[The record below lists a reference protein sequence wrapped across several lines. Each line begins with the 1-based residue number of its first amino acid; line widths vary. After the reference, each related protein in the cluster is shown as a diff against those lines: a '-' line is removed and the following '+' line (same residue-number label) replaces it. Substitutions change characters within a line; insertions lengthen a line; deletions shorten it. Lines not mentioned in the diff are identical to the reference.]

1 MRTHSRLVLLLSA
14 AVLVAVGCRQ
24 DMHNQ
29 PRVGG
34 NRSLRASDF
43 FADGRSERDL
53 PQGVV
58 ARGQLR
64 DDTYF
69 YTGKVGENLGT
80 VFPMPVTQEVLDRG
94 EQRFNVYCTPC
105 HSALGD
111 ARGMIVLR
119 GFRQPPSFHE
129 QRLRNA
135 PVGHFFDVM
144 TAGFGAMPDYAA
156 QITPADRWAIAAY
169 IRALQLSQNATV
181 NDVPS
186 DQRSNLAAP
195 EASPQIGGTEVTP
208 PRQIAEPP
216 ARGKTPMEQQQPPKK

>member
-1 MRTHSRLVLLLSA
+1 
-14 AVLVAVGCRQ
+14 
-24 DMHNQ
+24 MHNQ

-69 YTGKVGENLGT
+69 YTGKVGENVGT
-80 VFPMPVTQEVLDRG
+80 VFPMPVTKEVLDRG

-129 QRLRNA
+129 ERLRNA
-135 PVGHFFDVM
+135 PVGHFYEVM
-144 TAGFGAMPDYAA
+144 TAGFGAMPDYSV
-156 QITPADRWAIAAY
+156 QISPADRWAIAAY
-169 IRALQLSQNATV
+169 IRVLQLSQNATV
-181 NDVPS
+181 NEVPAE
-186 DQRSNLAAP
+186 QRSNLAPPQPA
-195 EASPQIGGTEVTP
+195 PQIGGAGVTP
-208 PRQIAEPP
+208 PHQVAAPP
-216 ARGKTPMEQQQPPKK
+216 ARVKTPQEQRQPPKK

>member
-1 MRTHSRLVLLLSA
+1 MRTHSRVILLLSA

-43 FADGRSERDL
+43 FADGRSERNL
-53 PQGVV
+53 PYGVV

-64 DDTYF
+64 EDTYF
-69 YTGKVGENLGT
+69 YTGKVGDNVGT

-105 HSALGD
+105 HSSVGD

-119 GFRQPPSFHE
+119 GFRQPPSLHE

-181 NDVPS
+181 NEVPAGE
-186 DQRSNLAAP
+186 RGNLAAP
-195 EASPQIGGTEVTP
+195 EQVSQIGGTEVTP
-208 PRQIAEPP
+208 PHQVEAPP
-216 ARGKTPMEQQQPPKK
+216 GRVQTQQEQQQPPKR

>member
-1 MRTHSRLVLLLSA
+1 LLLSA
-14 AVLVAVGCRQ
+14 AILVAAGCRQ

-43 FADGRSERDL
+43 FVDGRSERDL
-53 PQGVV
+53 PYGVV

-69 YTGKVGENLGT
+69 YTGKVGPNVGT
-80 VFPMPVTQEVLDRG
+80 VFPTPITKEVLDRG

-105 HSALGD
+105 HSAVGD
-111 ARGMIVLR
+111 ARGMIVMR
-119 GFRQPPSFHE
+119 GLKQPPSFHE
-129 QRLRNA
+129 ERLRNA
-135 PVGHFFDVM
+135 PVGHFFEVM

-169 IRALQLSQNATV
+169 IRALQISQNATLAE
-181 NDVPS
+181 VPPE
-186 DQRSNLAAP
+186 QRGKIEPAQPAP
-195 EASPQIGGTEVTP
+195 QTGGTEVTP

-216 ARGKTPMEQQQPPKK
+216 ARGKTPQEQKQPPKQ